1 MSEHRRLW
9 WATLYSGSPRYADWH
24 AILGTD
30 DVPLLYPGSGTTEL
44 IGEGKHEV
52 YLLDL
57 SALSEQQMD
66 RLVAFVA
73 KKFRAGQE
81 EVRDGIMREGFPVR
95 AADVTVCFD
104 IGAFI

>member
-1 MSEHRRLW
+1 MANRRLW
-9 WATLYSGSPRYADWH
+9 WASLSSASPRYNDWFS
-24 AILGTD
+24 ILGSN
-30 DVPLLYPGSGTTEL
+30 DVPLLHPGSGETEL

-57 SALSEQQMD
+57 SALTEQQMD

-73 KKFRAGQE
+73 KKFRATPQ

-95 AADVTVCFD
+95 AADVYICFD
-104 IGAFI
+104 LRTFV